1 MNNATDRFMY
11 DGTIEGFLTVVRYCI
26 DQKVMPRQIKPEAV
40 VGKTSE
46 YERYKFIR
54 SDYAAADR
62 LYKLIGR
69 RSSAE
74 VQQMVSDLFLTC
86 IPDMEM
92 DLFLMV
98 CKAIKYGAV
107 IAEDYQDEHM
117 RRVQFAIRDLYREAA
132 SVLHGMN
139 ISRIDSVAFSVINP
153 RNMVLPIIYKSI
165 LRDERYDDVL
175 VYDKRHRMV
184 LIRID
189 ETDVIL
195 DMTRVRNAEFGSADD
210 LYKNLWPYFRSEH
223 GALTRQV
230 HKEKADE
237 LSKLWYIAV

>member
-1 MNNATDRFMY
+1 MSNVIDRFMY
-11 DGTIEGFLTVVRYCI
+11 DGTIEGFLTVVKYCI

-40 VGKTSE
+40 VGRTAE
-46 YERYKFIR
+46 YEQYKFIR
-54 SDYAAADR
+54 SDYAVADK
-62 LYKLIGR
+62 LYKFVGR

-74 VQQMVSDLFLTC
+74 VQQMISDLFLTC
-86 IPDMEM
+86 IPNMEM
-92 DLFLMV
+92 DLFIMI

-107 IAEDYQDEHM
+107 IAEDYQDELM
-117 RRVQFAIRDLYREAA
+117 RRIQFSIRDMYREAA

-139 ISRIDSVAFSVINP
+139 ISRIDNVAFAVINP
-153 RNMVLPIIYKSI
+153 RNTVLPVIFKSI
-165 LRDERYDDVL
+165 LRDETYDDVL

-195 DMTRVRNAEFGSADD
+195 DLTRVRNAEFGSIDE

-223 GALTRQV
+223 GAVTRQV